1 MQNVSGQVAGPKALI
16 TVYDLTS
23 ASKALVNAEVAL
35 IKAQGVSFVDSL
47 AKLSKE
53 KRYQSI
59 ICCALSR
66 CDRSDED
73 VVSQALLSLQEAS
86 IKYFEE
92 DRTIN
97 FKQFAIIYIRKYTS
111 EYKNKQNNTNGSDI
125 NELIHSAIRIVRKCK
140 NRQVQHL
147 LFNEAKHLAEHFS
160 LSGNKGIRKIYE
172 MEAIQFGKISDWAV
186 NEDGKEYYRLD
197 DQRND
202 ISDPNY
208 RPPNSIEEKAIE
220 KQHLNILANQ
230 SQLFLDSCDNKES
243 LIFKKRINCKKKIT
257 LDELSKVLNI
267 SIQRINCIEKTLYE
281 KFVNFCKSNIEN
293 KKIADKG

>member
-1 MQNVSGQVAGPKALI
+1 MRNVSGQVAGPKALI

-23 ASKALVNAEVAL
+23 ASKALVNAEMAL
-35 IKAQGVSFVDSL
+35 IKAQGVSFVESL

-59 ICCALSR
+59 ICCALSYR
-66 CDRSDED
+66 DRSDED

-140 NRQVQHL
+140 NRQVQNL
-147 LFNEAKHLAEHFS
+147 LYHEAKHLAEHFS
-160 LSGNKGIRKIYE
+160 LDGNNGIRKIYE
-172 MEAIQFGKISDWAV
+172 MEAIQFGKISDWAI
-186 NEDGKEYYRLD
+186 NKEGEEYYRLD
-197 DQRND
+197 DQKND

-208 RPPNSIEEKAIE
+208 RPSSSIEKTVIE

-230 SQLFLDSCDNKES
+230 SQLFLNSCNNKES
-243 LIFKKRINCKKKIT
+243 IIFKKRINCKEKIT
-257 LDELSKVLNI
+257 LDQLSKSLNI
-267 SIQRINCIEKTLYE
+267 SIQRINTIEKTLYE

-293 KKIADKG
+293 KKIAGK